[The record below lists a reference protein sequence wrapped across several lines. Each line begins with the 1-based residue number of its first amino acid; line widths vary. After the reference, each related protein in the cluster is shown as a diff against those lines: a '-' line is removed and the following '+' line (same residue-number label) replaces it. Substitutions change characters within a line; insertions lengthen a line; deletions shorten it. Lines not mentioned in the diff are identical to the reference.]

1 MEKAKVLNDFFAL
14 VLTGKDSSHTTQ
26 AAESKVKNREKEV
39 LPAVSEDQT
48 WDRQKNLKV
57 HKSIGPGKSHLW
69 FWGNQQM
76 KLPNSLFER

>member
-48 WDRQKNLKV
+48 
-57 HKSIGPGKSHLW
+57 
-69 FWGNQQM
+69 
-76 KLPNSLFER
+76 